1 MEMTKR
7 NVRRALGFRRDIELA
22 RFFGVSKG
30 AVSQW
35 PEGEAIPEVR
45 QWQAKAKRPD
55 LFGDE
60 SIKAA

>member
-1 MEMTKR
+1 MDMTKR
-7 NVRRALGFRRDIELA
+7 NVRQALGFRFDIELA
-22 RFFGVSKG
+22 RFFRVSKG

-35 PEGEAIPEVR
+35 AEDEPIPEVR